1 MEMMKTMRTM
11 MKMFGCAV
19 ALSLA
24 ACAVDA
30 EDLTVEERAEIAGAT
45 MLSTDE
51 AEAVPENGPSN
62 KQLCGGFAG
71 LECPGGMMCVDFP
84 GDGCNPNQGGADCIG
99 MCVGNPNACD
109 FNSDPT
115 KDYIGTSAEECA
127 SIKFFCDPGE
137 EYFSDEC
144 GCGCLDPDGNNGQAE
159 TCGDSVCGAGLV
171 CCNASCGICTEPG
184 GFCTQLACL

>member
-11 MKMFGCAV
+11 MTMFGCAV

-51 AEAVPENGPSN
+51 AEAMPENGPSN

-71 LECPGGMMCVDFP
+71 LVF
-84 GDGCNPNQGGADCIG
+84 
-99 MCVGNPNACD
+99 
-109 FNSDPT
+109 
-115 KDYIGTSAEECA
+115 
-127 SIKFFCDPGE
+127 
-137 EYFSDEC
+137 
-144 GCGCLDPDGNNGQAE
+144 AE
-159 TCGDSVCGAGLV
+159 TLRRQ
-171 CCNASCGICTEPG
+171 T
-184 GFCTQLACL
+184 